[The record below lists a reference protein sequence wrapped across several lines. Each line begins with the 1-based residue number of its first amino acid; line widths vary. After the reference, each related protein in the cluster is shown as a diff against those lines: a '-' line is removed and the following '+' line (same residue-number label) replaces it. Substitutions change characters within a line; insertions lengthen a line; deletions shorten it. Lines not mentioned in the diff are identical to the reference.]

1 MTALSVPVINNE
13 FYITWGERVPDE
25 IRKDVDSFFVVTKYD
40 ENASPPVP
48 IVTKHS
54 LSHDTFSTLH
64 IATIASQGSMYAVC
78 FEGKLDNPDRAIVV
92 YQIDGEKLIE
102 KVRFKSQLH
111 GDALSFLPVTTHGDW
126 LYLAGYENGKG
137 MVYGI
142 NLQTSA
148 IKEKI
153 LPDTLYGYEYSRL
166 QNFVFCQNDLYI
178 FDINMNNQQL
188 YLRKVGTLLES

>member
-1 MTALSVPVINNE
+1 
-13 FYITWGERVPDE
+13 
-25 IRKDVDSFFVVTKYD
+25 
-40 ENASPPVP
+40 
-48 IVTKHS
+48 
-54 LSHDTFSTLH
+54 
-64 IATIASQGSMYAVC
+64 MYAVC

-92 YQIDGEKLIE
+92 YQIDGEKPIE

-111 GDALSFLPVTTHGDW
+111 GDALSFLPVTTYGDW

-153 LPDTLYGYEYSRL
+153 LPDTFYMAMNIVDCRTL
-166 QNFVFCQNDLYI
+166 FFAKTIYI
-178 FDINMNNQQL
+178 FL
-188 YLRKVGTLLES
+188 TLT